1 MNQLNDAMLQTWV
14 SIQNRIAQRRNED
27 GFTAVEWAVTAAI
40 VIAAA
45 LVIARAIS
53 KGGTDKANSITYGP

>member
-1 MNQLNDAMLQTWV
+1 MNQMNNTVLQAWV

-45 LVIARAIS
+45 LVIARTIS
-53 KGGTDKANSITYGP
+53 TGGQNKAKSIVYGS

>member
-1 MNQLNDAMLQTWV
+1 MNQLNNTVLQAWV
-14 SIQNRIAQRRNED
+14 SIQNRIANRRNEE

-45 LVIARAIS
+45 LIIARTIS
-53 KGGTDKANSITYGP
+53 KGGESKANAITYS